1 MITASTMAF
10 IAFTLF
16 AVPTS
21 VVSVFFLAISE

>member
-21 VVSVFFLAISE
+21 IVSVFFIAISE